1 MWSNC
6 INILKVELTR
16 LPPDW
21 MWGVEGRG
29 KRAECTEE

>member
-16 LPPDW
+16 LLPDW